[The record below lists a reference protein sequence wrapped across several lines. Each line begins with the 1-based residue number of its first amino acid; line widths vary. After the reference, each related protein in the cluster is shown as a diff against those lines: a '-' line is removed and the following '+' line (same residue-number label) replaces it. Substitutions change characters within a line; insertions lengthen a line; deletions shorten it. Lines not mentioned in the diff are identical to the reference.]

1 MHVRRT
7 SANGMDRPCS
17 EPHPV
22 ILGAVINNEH
32 YPLKA
37 RRSGRCFGGHSNRD
51 YDHPFR
57 ARRGGLDC
65 PNAPHQRM
73 GQFKQFLGERMSGSP
88 SELIRGWLRRQLPE
102 PAEQWLDAQ
111 LAKLAKDPSERN
123 LQIALGMAPRRLG
136 KDDLALSQGDLA
148 AAEAAR
154 PGWDPRGWSV
164 DEAARI
170 LTLVEAGG
178 RGEGFAKRFTAL
190 CQTADAG
197 EAIALYRGLPLYPDP
212 ELLEAQ
218 AAEGVRSN
226 MRATFEAVAH
236 RNPFPRER
244 FDENRWNQMVVK
256 ALFIGSTMQPV
267 QGLDGRANPALAKI
281 LCDYAH
287 ERWAAGRP
295 IAPELWRCVGPFAQG
310 AALADLKRAA
320 EAGDEASRK
329 AAALALAAS
338 PAPEAKA
345 ALAALGE
352 LASAIESGGLSWES
366 LAQEMRQV
374 S

>member
-1 MHVRRT
+1 MTV
-7 SANGMDRPCS
+7 
-17 EPHPV
+17 
-22 ILGAVINNEH
+22 
-32 YPLKA
+32 
-37 RRSGRCFGGHSNRD
+37 
-51 YDHPFR
+51 
-57 ARRGGLDC
+57 
-65 PNAPHQRM
+65 
-73 GQFKQFLGERMSGSP
+73 SP

-111 LAKLAKDPSERN
+111 LAKLAVEPSERS
-123 LQIALGMAPRRLG
+123 LQIALGMTPRRLG

-148 AAEAAR
+148 AAAAAR

-170 LTLVEAGG
+170 LILVEAGG
-178 RGEGFAKRFTAL
+178 RGAAFAKRFTAL

-226 MRATFEAVAH
+226 MRGVFEAVAH

-267 QGLDGRANPALAKI
+267 QGLDERANPALAQI

-310 AALADLKRAA
+310 AALEDLKRVA
-320 EAGDEASRK
+320 ESRDGPSRK

-366 LAQEMRQV
+366 LTQE